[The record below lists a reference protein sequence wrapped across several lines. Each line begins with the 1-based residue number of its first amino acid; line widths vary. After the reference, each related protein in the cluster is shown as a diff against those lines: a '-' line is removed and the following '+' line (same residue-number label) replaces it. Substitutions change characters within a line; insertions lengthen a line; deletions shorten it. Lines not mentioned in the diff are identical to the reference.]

1 MIHGKNKNKNQKKL
15 SLLILQNFKIK
26 LAKKKPLKLDFLSP
40 LLILQQKFLVMPSIN
55 HLRCNSYVDPL
66 HLRTPN
72 SLNLSFLIKTP
83 LSSTIIVI
91 HAIATVIVAS
101 CFFFLVTWGVR
112 SSLRAAQ
119 LILGPTKHPASSVD
133 R

>member
-1 MIHGKNKNKNQKKL
+1 MEKIKIKIKIRKNYL
-15 SLLILQNFKIK
+15 FLYLKIK

-83 LSSTIIVI
+83 FVFHHYCHTC
-91 HAIATVIVAS
+91 HCHYYS
-101 CFFFLVTWGVR
+101 CLMPFFFFVTRGVR
-112 SSLRAAQ
+112 ASLRAAQ

>member
-1 MIHGKNKNKNQKKL
+1 MEKIKIKIKIRKNYL
-15 SLLILQNFKIK
+15 FLYLKIK

-40 LLILQQKFLVMPSIN
+40 LLILQQNFLVMPSIN

-72 SLNLSFLIKTP
+72 SLNLSFLIKTL

-91 HAIATVIVAS
+91 HAIATIIVDS
-101 CFFFLVTWGVR
+101 CPFFFFN
-112 SSLRAAQ
+112 LRCPGQ
-119 LILGPTKHPASSVD
+119 LTRTTTNPRTH
-133 R
+133 